1 MAASSSCDLVD
12 VDPPELQFP
21 CKPPESPCYLL
32 PVSRFCWVS
41 FSVLNFN
48 FLVCSVELDKQI
60 SCPLKITNKTERTVA
75 FKYSEF
81 KKLLSLGI
89 IYVGLNV
96 GCLYAFYASV
106 TMQAQTVAPPDLQC
120 KDKFLVQSVVVSDG
134 LSAKD
139 VTSQMFMKDAGSM
152 VEEVKLKVAYVMPP
166 EPSSEIAEES
176 DVPQRIMVP
185 MQRILHNGR
194 SASELSSGNVSL
206 RSAEM
211 GTEVGSPLG
220 RFVRNEDLLKTSGSV
235 VETRIHAGSDEQYLE
250 LSALVVK
257 LTEEKKSALE
267 HNRKLREE
275 LELVR
280 RQVGQQ
286 QGGFS
291 LAFVLVIG
299 LLSIILGCLV
309 KK

>member
-1 MAASSSCDLVD
+1 MAASCGLVD
-12 VDPPELQFP
+12 VEPPELQFP
-21 CKPPESPCYLL
+21 
-32 PVSRFCWVS
+32 F
-41 FSVLNFN
+41 
-48 FLVCSVELDKQI
+48 ELDKQI
-60 SCPLKITNKTERTVA
+60 SCPLKITNRTEKTVA
-75 FKYSEF
+75 FKVKTTSPRKYCVRPNNGVVQPRSAC
-81 KKLLSLGI
+81 
-89 IYVGLNV
+89 VV
-96 GCLYAFYASV
+96 VV
-106 TMQAQTVAPPDLQC
+106 TMQEQIVAPPDLQC

-139 VTSQMFMKDAGSM
+139 VTSQMFMKYDTNM

-166 EPSSEIAEES
+166 EPPLEIAEES
-176 DVPQRIMVP
+176 DVPRRIMVP
-185 MQRILHNGR
+185 MQRILDNGR

-220 RFVRNEDLLKTSGSV
+220 RFGKNEDLLKTAGPV
-235 VETRIHAGSDEQYLE
+235 VETRIHAGADEQYHE
-250 LSALVVK
+250 LSSLVSK

-267 HNRKLREE
+267 QNRKLREE

-280 RQVGQQ
+280 RQVSQK

-291 LAFVLVIG
+291 LAFVLVIA